1 MKIST
6 FYLNDI
12 SEYEDI
18 SEYIYKQ
25 ISKKYFGVGV
35 NSISISR
42 LVSSLRKIIKTYIK
56 LKYQKNISVVITI
69 PRIEE
74 KLISNN
80 SLNND
85 IVKLRLSYD
94 NVIKILN
101 GTHSDIREYIDKII
115 EQLDIEL
122 TSNNRFSFI
131 GYLNVQMKMLCD
143 ICMNELKLAYNS
155 ETLKDMIVK
164 KDCWIKLSQQSSVFK
179 DYYMQYM
186 ESSNNKNLFYTFLKE
201 LSKII

>member
-56 LKYQKNISVVITI
+56 LK
-69 PRIEE
+69 
-74 KLISNN
+74 
-80 SLNND
+80 
-85 IVKLRLSYD
+85 
-94 NVIKILN
+94 
-101 GTHSDIREYIDKII
+101 
-115 EQLDIEL
+115 
-122 TSNNRFSFI
+122 
-131 GYLNVQMKMLCD
+131 
-143 ICMNELKLAYNS
+143 
-155 ETLKDMIVK
+155 
-164 KDCWIKLSQQSSVFK
+164 
-179 DYYMQYM
+179 
-186 ESSNNKNLFYTFLKE
+186 
-201 LSKII
+201 